1 MTNNDKPELDIEDK
15 MLVLDM
21 NGRPKKDNKTSTLQ
35 DERDWRSR
43 WLSKPFASG
52 PLSPKKTIEQ
62 QATELFNNYYR
73 QECEN
78 QIDDFHIRNHNDYEY
93 KDVYDEEDELDLNFE
108 IDNQINMESDD
119 DNDEDNSISSL
130 KFHHTPRTIQTKRT
144 KKSESLVPTTSFN
157 EYSKEQNEYD
167 YKNSFLSS
175 SISEIDDPKG
185 NSRKRKKNVKG
196 DRKEDR
202 KRKPSK
208 LQKQIGLLTPTSR
221 VSQTRLQK
229 KKSLSLSNS
238 LSNMYNTEINEN
250 DSNTENQESSSTTE
264 SEFSSQYT
272 QSTQASSIG
281 DLSSRYF
288 SGTST
293 PTDA

>member
-1 MTNNDKPELDIEDK
+1 

-21 NGRPKKDNKTSTLQ
+21 NGRFMEENKNFTLQ
-35 DERDWRSR
+35 DERKWRSR
-43 WLSKPFASG
+43 RSSKPFASG
-52 PLSPKKTIEQ
+52 SLSPKNTIEQ

-73 QECEN
+73 QESEN
-78 QIDDFHIRNHNDYEY
+78 LIADFHNRDYNDYGY
-93 KDVYDEEDELDLNFE
+93 KDVYDDEDELDLNFE
-108 IDNQINMESDD
+108 IDDRINMDSEDE
-119 DNDEDNSISSL
+119 NDEDNSISSQ
-130 KFHHTPRTIQTKRT
+130 KFHHTPRTIQNKRT
-144 KKSESLVPTTSFN
+144 KKSESSISNASYN
-157 EYSKEQNEYD
+157 EPRYSQEQNE

-185 NSRKRKKNVKG
+185 NSKKRKKNEKG
-196 DRKEDR
+196 ERKEDR
-202 KRKPSK
+202 KRGPSK
-208 LQKQIGLLTPTSR
+208 LQRQIGLLTPNSR

-238 LSNMYNTEINEN
+238 LSSMYNTEINEN

-264 SEFSSQYT
+264 SESSQYTQSTQNT

-293 PTDA
+293 PTDQDA